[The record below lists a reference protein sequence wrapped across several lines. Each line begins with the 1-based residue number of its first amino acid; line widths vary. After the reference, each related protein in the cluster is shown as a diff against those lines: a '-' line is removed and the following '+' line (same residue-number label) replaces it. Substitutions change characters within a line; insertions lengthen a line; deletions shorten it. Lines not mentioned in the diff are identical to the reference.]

1 MEAVLGEISGYV
13 GLVIEAIAVLVVAYA
28 SLEAAAAV
36 VRLTVSRS
44 RVSEED
50 RRAIWVRYLRWLVA
64 GLTFQLAAD
73 IVHTSVTGDWQD
85 LGRVAAI
92 AVIRT
97 FLGYF
102 IERDMHEAR
111 QRA

>member
-1 MEAVLGEISGYV
+1 MEQGLAEIAGYV
-13 GLVIEAIAVLVVAYA
+13 GLVIEAIAVLVVTYA
-28 SLEAAAAV
+28 SLEALVGVIRLAV
-36 VRLTVSRS
+36 FPAMP
-44 RVSEED
+44 EGE
-50 RRAIWVRYLRWLVA
+50 RRAIWLRYLRWLVA

-73 IVHTSVTGDWQD
+73 IVHTAVAAGWED

-92 AVIRT
+92 AAIRT

-102 IERDMHEAR
+102 LERDMREAR